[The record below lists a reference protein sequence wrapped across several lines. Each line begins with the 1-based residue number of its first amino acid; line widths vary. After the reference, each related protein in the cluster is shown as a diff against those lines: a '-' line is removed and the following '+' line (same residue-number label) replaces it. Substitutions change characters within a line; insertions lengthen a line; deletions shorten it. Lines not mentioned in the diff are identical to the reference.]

1 MVNLNP
7 INSINLNSFVDSN
20 FANHMPLLN
29 NRNQIFPTNNME
41 NSNHFQQRN
50 NQSARYHPKV
60 AFSNGSTA
68 EAHLKSRIL
77 FSPVYIHNEA
87 KTKYAMISMIDS
99 RKEEINGNM
108 LRIF

>member
-1 MVNLNP
+1 MANLNP
-7 INSINLNSFVDSN
+7 INSVNMNPFVDSN

-29 NRNQIFPTNNME
+29 NRKQIFPTDNLE
-41 NSNHFQQRN
+41 RSNYFQQRN
-50 NQSARYHPKV
+50 NQPARYHPKV

-77 FSPVYIHNEA
+77 FSPVYINNEA
-87 KTKYAMISMIDS
+87 KTKYAMISMIDT
-99 RKEEINGNM
+99 RKEEINSNM

>member
-1 MVNLNP
+1 M
-7 INSINLNSFVDSN
+7 NSFVESN

-29 NRNQIFPTNNME
+29 NRNQILPTDNLQQ
-41 NSNHFQQRN
+41 SNYFQQRN
-50 NQSARYHPKV
+50 NQSKRYHPKV

-68 EAHLKSRIL
+68 EAYLKSRIL
-77 FSPVYIHNEA
+77 LSPVYIHNEA

-99 RKEEINGNM
+99 RKEEINSNM